1 VQEFWSLKASEP
13 KATFTFWEGIEMS
26 SEPIE
31 RRVSY
36 LGDRLKG
43 SRCLICGKEY
53 FELRNYCG
61 ECGRKSI
68 GKMVVTDLFYEKG
81 KLEVCTFINK
91 PTNKFTKLGNYVYGV
106 ISFHEGKI
114 RVPGRLTDHLTKC
127 DEEIDF
133 SALEGR
139 DVVPRFRRRYSVGKR
154 EVIPTISLAFTFA
167 DEYYPH
173 QPYRTARPKKEYD
186 SPGIVGYGVY
196 ISRFRIREGKIER
209 SVPFIDEDS
218 ISAAIEAGKLALIHS
233 GIDSSLVGKIYVG
246 SESNPYAVK
255 PIASKVAQVLKLGEE
270 DGDVQGV
277 DAVDTEFACKA
288 ATSMFKD
295 AVSLVNYPKANIKY
309 GMVIGTDNSQA
320 APRDCPGGE
329 LDFFVGYGAAAF
341 VFGKNDVIA
350 EIEGWYSCT
359 SDTPDFWRR
368 DGESHP
374 MHGGR
379 FTGDPAYFKH
389 VRKSA
394 QNLMARLNLQIGDI
408 DYFVAHQ
415 PNVQFPIK
423 IARELG
429 FKEEQYL
436 PSLQVAKFGNTYS
449 GASPV
454 GLAAVL
460 DIAKPNDRILVA
472 SYGSGAG
479 SDAYSLIT
487 TSQVLDK
494 RQNQKLTVKYQAES
508 PFLHYVDYTTY
519 RRLKLGM

>member
-1 VQEFWSLKASEP
+1 
-13 KATFTFWEGIEMS
+13 MS

-36 LGDRLKG
+36 LGDRLRG
-43 SRCLICGKEY
+43 NRCLICGKEY
-53 FELRNYCG
+53 FEIRDYCG
-61 ECGRKSI
+61 KCGRKSY
-68 GKMVVTDLFYEKG
+68 GKMVNTDFFHEKG
-81 KLEVCTFINK
+81 TLEICTLVNE
-91 PTNKFTKLGNYVYGV
+91 PTNKFTKLGCYVYGTV
-106 ISFHEGKI
+106 SFHEGKV
-114 RVPGRLTDHLTKC
+114 RVPGRLTDRTAVFN
-127 DEEIDF
+127 EEIDF

-139 DVVPRFRRRYSVGKR
+139 EVVPRFRRRYSVDKTD
-154 EVIPTISLAFTFA
+154 VIPTISLAFTFA
-167 DEYYPH
+167 DEYYPY
-173 QPYRTARPKKEYD
+173 QEYKIIKPKKEYD
-186 SPGIVGYGVY
+186 LPGIVGYGVY
-196 ISRFRIREGKIER
+196 TSRFRIKEDNIER

-218 ISAAIEAGKLALIHS
+218 ITAAVEAGKLALIHS
-233 GIDSSLVGKIYVG
+233 GIDSCLIGKIYVG

-255 PIASKVAQVLKLGEE
+255 PIASKVSQVLKLGEE

-295 AVSLVNYPKANIKY
+295 AVSLVNYPKSNVKY
-309 GMVIGTDNSQA
+309 TMVIGTDNSQA

-329 LDFFVGYGAAAF
+329 LDLFVGYGAAAF
-341 VFGKNDVIA
+341 IFGKQDVIA

-394 QNLMARLNLQIGDI
+394 QKLMEKLCLKTKDI
-408 DYFVAHQ
+408 NYFVAHQ
-415 PNVQFPIK
+415 PNVQFPIRMAK
-423 IARELG
+423 ELG
-429 FKEEQYL
+429 FKEEQYM
-436 PSLQVAKFGNTYS
+436 PMLQVAKFGNTYS
-449 GASPV
+449 GASLV

-479 SDAYSLIT
+479 SDAYSFVT
-487 TSQVLDK
+487 TSQLPDK
-494 RQNQKLTVKYQAES
+494 RQNQKLTVKYQAQN
-508 PFLHYVDYTTY
+508 PFLEYVDYTTY

>member
-1 VQEFWSLKASEP
+1 
-13 KATFTFWEGIEMS
+13 MS

-36 LGDRLKG
+36 LGDRLRG
-43 SRCLICGKEY
+43 RRCQICGKEY
-53 FELRNYCG
+53 FEFRDYCG
-61 ECGRKSI
+61 DCGRKSF
-68 GKMVVTDLFYEKG
+68 GKMADIDLFYEKG
-81 KLEVCTFINK
+81 KLEICTLVNE
-91 PTNKFTKLGNYVYGV
+91 PTNKFTKLGSYIYGIV
-106 ISFHEGKI
+106 SFHYGKI
-114 RVPGRLTDHLTKC
+114 RVPGRLTDRMIKQG
-127 DEEIDF
+127 ENIDF
-133 SALEGR
+133 SVLEGR
-139 DVVPRFRRRYSVGKR
+139 EVVPRFRRRYSVDR
-154 EVIPTISLAFTFA
+154 SDVIPTISLAFTFA
-167 DEYYPH
+167 DEYYPY
-173 QPYRTARPKKEYD
+173 QEYTVAKPNKEYD
-186 SPGIVGYGVY
+186 NPGIVGYGVY
-196 ISRFRIREGKIER
+196 TSKFRIREGNIER

-218 ISAAIEAGKLALIHS
+218 ITAAVEAGKAALIHS
-233 GIDSSLVGKIYVG
+233 GVDSALVGKIYVG

-270 DGDVQGV
+270 CEDVQGV

-295 AVSLVNYPKANIKY
+295 AASLVSYPKSNIQY
-309 GMVIGTDNSQA
+309 TMTIGTDNSQA

-329 LDFFVGYGAAAF
+329 LDLFVGFGACAYI
-341 VFGKNDVIA
+341 FGKHDVIA

-368 DGESHP
+368 DGEPYP

-389 VRKSA
+389 IRKSA
-394 QNLMARLNLQIGDI
+394 KKLMERLSLQISDI

-415 PNVQFPIK
+415 PNVQFPVR
-423 IARELG
+423 IAKELG

-449 GASPV
+449 GSSPV

-460 DIAKPNDRILVA
+460 DIAKPEQRILIA

-479 SDAYSLIT
+479 SDAYSLVT
-487 TSQVLDK
+487 TSQILDK
-494 RQNQKLTVKYQAES
+494 RKRQKLTVKYQAEN
-508 PFLHYVDYTTY
+508 PFLEYVDYTTY

>member
-1 VQEFWSLKASEP
+1 
-13 KATFTFWEGIEMS
+13 MS

-36 LGDRLKG
+36 LGDRLMG
-43 SRCLICGKEY
+43 RRCSLCKKEY
-53 FELRNYCG
+53 FEVRDYCG
-61 ECGRKSI
+61 VCGRKSF
-68 GKMVVTDLFYEKG
+68 GKMVDIDLFYEKG
-81 KLEVCTFINK
+81 KLEICTLVNE
-91 PTNKFTKLGNYVYGV
+91 PTNKFTKLGSYIYGI
-106 ISFHEGKI
+106 ISFHNGKI
-114 RVPGRLTDHLTKC
+114 RVPGRLTDRVVEK

-133 SALEGR
+133 SALEER
-139 DVVPRFRRRYSVGKR
+139 DVVPRFRRRYSVNR
-154 EVIPTISLAFTFA
+154 SDVIPTISLSFTLA

-173 QPYRTARPKKEYD
+173 QEYHVAKPHKEYD
-186 SPGIVGYGVY
+186 VPGIVGYGVY
-196 ISRFRIREGKIER
+196 TSRFRIREGNIVR
-209 SVPFIDEDS
+209 SVPFIDEDA
-218 ISAAIEAGKLALIHS
+218 ITAAVEAGKMALIHS

-270 DGDVQGV
+270 DEDMQGV

-295 AVSLVNYPKANIKY
+295 AASLVSYSKSNISY
-309 GMVIGTDNSQA
+309 AMVTGADNSQA

-329 LDFFVGYGAAAF
+329 LDLFVGYGGCAYI
-341 VFGKNDVIA
+341 FGKHDLIA

-368 DGESHP
+368 DGEAYP

-389 VRKSA
+389 IRKA
-394 QNLMARLNLQIGDI
+394 AKKLMERLNLQVSDI
-408 DYFVAHQ
+408 NYFVAHQ
-415 PNVQFPIK
+415 PNVQFPVR
-423 IARELG
+423 IAKELG

-449 GASPV
+449 GSSPV

-460 DIAKPNDRILVA
+460 DIAKPDERILIV

-479 SDAYSLIT
+479 SDAYSLMT
-487 TSQVLDK
+487 TNQILDK
-494 RQNQKLTVKYQAES
+494 RKRQKLTVKYQAEN
-508 PFLHYVDYTTY
+508 PFLKYVDYTTY
-519 RRLKLGM
+519 RQLKLGM